1 MTAITMYRKFNILII
16 TVILTGCG
24 RYLDVQ
30 PQGEVIPRTDEE
42 FASILHTRL
51 REIEGGGDECIIG
64 NMEVIARLE
73 GCADDLDANIASGS
87 LTLYSGECIN
97 TMQLYYEDIWEV
109 VRDCNILIE
118 NLSGRSTETAASS
131 LSAAY
136 AIKGICYYNLLRNFC
151 QPWNDGKADELPG
164 IPVVDKFDIN
174 AKPLR
179 GTVRQ
184 TYEYID
190 GLFRKSLE
198 LNPKDKTY
206 IFTEWIVKAYRAKL
220 AFWCCDWPGTREI
233 CGDILDNSGFI
244 LTPAP
249 EYEEMI
255 NSKYDTIGEVLVRS
269 HINNSS
275 ELDWY
280 FTYMKGY
287 LASRPACASLIKLF
301 GPEPEKDVRYAA
313 SFDRKRFNV
322 KVPECRVR
330 LSEIVL
336 MMAEAAYHENDRET
350 ALRWLNELRHN
361 RIEGVEPLTEDNLPA
376 VRDDDRIKVDVYGK
390 PLTPL
395 LQAIFD
401 ERRKELYMEGD
412 RWFELK
418 RNGRPEW
425 WIISNGLKYS
435 TLEYLYTAPVS
446 KQDVDLNPDFEQNP
460 GYVY

>member
-1 MTAITMYRKFNILII
+1 MYRKFNILII
-16 TVILTGCG
+16 TIILTGCG

-30 PQGEVIPRTDEE
+30 PQGEVIPKTDEE

-73 GCADDLDANIASGS
+73 GCADDLDANINAGS

-118 NLSGRSTETAASS
+118 NLSGRDTETAASS

-151 QPWNDGKADELPG
+151 QPWDDDKADELPG

-233 CGDILDNSGFI
+233 CRDILDNSGFK

-255 NSKYDTIGEVLVRS
+255 NSKNDAIGEVLVRS

-287 LASRPACASLIKLF
+287 LSSRPACASLIKLF

-336 MMAEAAYHENDRET
+336 MMAEAACHENDREE
-350 ALRWLNELRHN
+350 ALKWLNELRRN
-361 RIEGVEPLTEDNLPA
+361 RIEGVEILTEDNLPA